1 MKYSNLFTVLKKC
14 GVLVIV
20 ALVINVIL
28 VTVKTAI
35 NKWLLNNI
43 DVLTITTVITILIAE
58 LLLDIIIQGLHYN
71 KYAEFNALVS
81 EITNKFTLLGI
92 NWRDKLTTGEIQKI
106 YEYVHSIT
114 KTIEYAIV
122 LMSKFVELGISA
134 YLISTKGNFSNIII
148 IYIIA
153 TIIFESVFIIYGY
166 NPISRKRIELSEKRD
181 RLNSDLTLNLNLM
194 GLYPDSAIYL
204 RNRIAEL
211 NRAINLYCLYNI
223 GVIVISIIVSY
234 ITYDIVLV
242 YMLTEVS
249 IIDKIKVFILL
260 GSISEPLFW
269 ILNMLPEIV
278 ENSIKFSKVANMLS
292 MQPDLKDGI
301 LELDILSNDYS
312 IEFKNVSYSYDKKS
326 EVLQDISFKI
336 NKGKRVAFVGS
347 SGCGK
352 STLIKLLTRQIEP
365 TSGEIMIDGHNI
377 KEYTLKSLRSIFG
390 TISQDVEIM
399 ADSLRFNVAMA
410 VLPRIATDEE
420 IKLVCKGPLA
430 KKIEELPEGLDTF
443 VGDRGI
449 KLSGGLKQLIA
460 LARILLSKREILV
473 LDEATSALDNISER
487 QVLKAIDKSMPG
499 RTVIAVAHRL
509 STIRNYD
516 IIHVIKDGHI
526 VESGSYNELIDIQGT
541 FAAMLDSNI
550 EEITGME

>member
-1 MKYSNLFTVLKKC
+1 MKYSNLFAVLKKC

-20 ALVINVIL
+20 ALIINVIL
-28 VTVKTAI
+28 VTVKTAM

-242 YMLTEVS
+242 YMLTKVS
-249 IIDKIKVFILL
+249 TVDKIKVFILL

-365 TSGEIMIDGHNI
+365 TSGEILIDGHNI

-420 IKLVCKGPLA
+420 IKSVCKGPLA

-516 IIHVIKDGHI
+516 VIHVIKDGHI
-526 VESGSYNELIDIQGT
+526 VESGTYNELIDIQGT